1 MNSKIFFFKIKNN
14 NKFLFFKFVLLVLL
28 ILLVVNINLLFV
40 NAMDKE
46 LDSLETIELTTFLNK
61 SEIKNFPNLKPF
73 ASDKNID
80 ETEISTLTKN
90 DKSEAEISLL
100 SHAKESLV
108 QGERGNFCDGLVI
121 L

>member
-73 ASDKNID
+73 ASDKNIAGPGP
-80 ETEISTLTKN
+80 ESTRVSTT
-90 DKSEAEISLL
+90 DFGTSSLL
-100 SHAKESLV
+100 TFLLATHHYTPL
-108 QGERGNFCDGLVI
+108 L
-121 L
+121 